1 MLKKILLF
9 LITLALLF
17 AFAACKDEER
27 VEVKSATLIPI
38 ANPADISPALNY
50 DYYLAAE
57 PLASLKVKMTATTPK
72 PLHIVANL
80 QELYG
85 GENGYPQAV
94 LVAKK
99 SLVEEKTEWVK
110 EFVSKVE
117 GSATWLATASGEEIV
132 SAVSAHMED
141 KDMATSLK
149 APLLSSAV
157 LGRCGVSFTY
167 AATCAAEVEG
177 FLTGLLAVNGNAA
190 AIPAQGFY
198 WEYHK

>member
-1 MLKKILLF
+1 MKM
-9 LITLALLF
+9 LALGVCATMGLTVF
-17 AFAACKDEER
+17 AGCGSTG
-27 VEVKSATLIPI
+27 KSGGKVYLQAITG
-38 ANPADISPALNY
+38 ADAVGVVDA
-50 DYYLAAE
+50 DYYLLAE
-57 PLASLKVKMTATTPK
+57 PAVTAQAK
-72 PLHIVANL
+72 KGYEIAGDL
-80 QELYG
+80 QVLYG
-85 GENGYPQAV
+85 GEIGYPQAV

-198 WEYHK
+198 WEYYK